1 MRRHNQSH
9 GKKNVYGLI
18 VSSLIRSDI
27 VFANLC
33 MGNPMT
39 LK

>member
-1 MRRHNQSH
+1 MARDI
-9 GKKNVYGLI
+9 YGLI

-33 MGNPMT
+33 MGNPIT